1 MRDAKQCEAAL
12 GQQELYL
19 SRPIDAPTADS
30 VQEEIKKLEEF
41 IKKMDT
47 HDEKIN
53 HVTQFAD
60 QLRSKG
66 HYAKDKVLEKA
77 AYINER
83 RNTNRENANDLLA
96 KLREDLHLKQF
107 LEDSNEVIDWMNERM
122 HYATDETYKD
132 DTSNMRSKLLKHSA
146 FEAELNANKI
156 KIDALK
162 KVSNRVTNSLSQ
174 PCM

>member
-1 MRDAKQCEAAL
+1 M

-19 SRPIDAPTADS
+19 SRQVETPTADS

-41 IKKMDT
+41 LKKMDT
-47 HDEKIN
+47 HDEKVQ
-53 HVTQFAD
+53 HVKQFAD
-60 QLRSKG
+60 QLHDNG

-77 AYINER
+77 AYITER
-83 RNTNRENANDLLA
+83 RDVNRENANVLLE
-96 KLREDLHLKQF
+96 KLREELRLKQF

-122 HYATDETYKD
+122 HSATDESYKD
-132 DTSNMRSKLLKHSA
+132 DTSNMRSKLLKHNA

-162 KVSNRVTNSLSQ
+162 KVCFFTTLYLFI
-174 PCM
+174 